1 MGSYKFAA
9 LLGLGAVALAGCS
22 TTTSGSPARGAS
34 TSASTSGS
42 ASLPTSSVSIPYTLT
57 APHPPPNKDN
67 NGTSFDPCVAYTAA
81 EIRSWGVDPEKVED
95 TGTQGLDVRG
105 CGWTAD
111 GWQLAQTV
119 INNPLSDYLDNP
131 QYPVAHRETIGGLD
145 AVVYQDRVTGASGC
159 TVALPSQ
166 QATVHVLAS
175 IYNEKTGRKGL
186 PDPCAKAI
194 EVAAFVATK
203 LPK

>member
-1 MGSYKFAA
+1 MNFHKLAA
-9 LLGLGAVALAGCS
+9 LVLGTAALAGCS
-22 TTTSGSPARGAS
+22 TTTSGSPAPAAT

-42 ASLPTSSVSIPYTLT
+42 ASSPTTSVSIPYTLT

-67 NGTSFDPCVAYTAA
+67 NGTSFDPCVTYTAA
-81 EIRSWGVDPEKVED
+81 EIRSWGVDPDKVED
-95 TGTQGLDVRG
+95 TGREGLDVRG
-105 CGWTAD
+105 CGWSAD

-119 INNPLSDYLDNP
+119 INNPLSDYLNNP
-131 QYPVAHRETIGGLD
+131 QYPDARQETIGGLD
-145 AVVYQDRVTGASGC
+145 AVVYHDRVTGDSGC
-159 TVALPSQ
+159 YVALPSQ
-166 QATVHVLAS
+166 QATVHVLAG

-194 EVAAFVATK
+194 EVATFVATK